1 MSELNIKIRKL
12 QDNGSTFRATPETL
26 YMGGVGS
33 ARVDTLRFEVPE
45 EWNGCAISLHVK
57 RLSGALPDPQLLDE
71 NHCVVVD
78 KRWTKEKQGSWM
90 LLAMND
96 AGYIAMTKPGQ
107 YTCYET
113 IDLNST
119 TETIT
124 QSLYEQFVAAV
135 LNYANQALASRNAAG
150 EKAEEAKG
158 HADRAGAYEEKT
170 QKEMDQAGQ
179 YAEAAKQQANA
190 AAGSADLASQEAE
203 QAGAAREEAE
213 RLRRE
218 ILSVTTVLPFPL
230 MTADGTTLT
239 TADGETLDAGVRRVR
254 GAKEAEEA
262 AQQAKAAR
270 TEAEQAAAAVLNY
283 ANQALASR
291 NAAGEKAEEAKGH
304 ADRAGAYEEKTQK
317 EMDQAGQYAEAAKQ
331 QANAA
336 AGSAD
341 LASQEAEQAGAAR
354 EEAERLRREILS
366 VTTVL
371 PFPLMTADGTTLTT
385 ADGETLDAG
394 VRRVRGAKE
403 AEEAAQQAKAARTE
417 AEQAAAATQAERQ
430 AAQRSADRAERA
442 AAHAESL
449 LYMNEVLLRLTELAA
464 DPLKTADGDALETAG
479 GIPLE
484 ASVRAIRTAKTLD
497 EAEYLPV
504 SLGLLKQC
512 LGGLTPAPTPGT
524 TTATLGKAVV
534 RRMVLGT
541 T

>member
-1 MSELNIKIRKL
+1 MSELNIHIRKL

-96 AGYIAMTKPGQ
+96 AGYIAMTKPEQ

-270 TEAEQAAAAVLNY
+270 
-283 ANQALASR
+283 
-291 NAAGEKAEEAKGH
+291 
-304 ADRAGAYEEKTQK
+304 
-317 EMDQAGQYAEAAKQ
+317 
-331 QANAA
+331 
-336 AGSAD
+336 
-341 LASQEAEQAGAAR
+341 
-354 EEAERLRREILS
+354 I
-366 VTTVL
+366 
-371 PFPLMTADGTTLTT
+371 
-385 ADGETLDAG
+385 
-394 VRRVRGAKE
+394 
-403 AEEAAQQAKAARTE
+403 E

-534 RRMVLGT
+534 GRMVPGT

>member
-1 MSELNIKIRKL
+1 MSELNIRIRKL

-119 TETIT
+119 TETIP

-135 LNYANQALASRNAAG
+135 LNYANQALASRNVAG

-170 QKEMDQAGQ
+170 QKKMDQAGQ
-179 YAEAAKQQANA
+179 YAEAAKRQANAAKQQANA

-213 RLRRE
+213 RQRRE

-270 TEAEQAAAAVLNY
+270 TEAEQAAA
-283 ANQALASR
+283 
-291 NAAGEKAEEAKGH
+291 
-304 ADRAGAYEEKTQK
+304 D
-317 EMDQAGQYAEAAKQ
+317 
-331 QANAA
+331 
-336 AGSAD
+336 
-341 LASQEAEQAGAAR
+341 
-354 EEAERLRREILS
+354 
-366 VTTVL
+366 
-371 PFPLMTADGTTLTT
+371 
-385 ADGETLDAG
+385 
-394 VRRVRGAKE
+394 
-403 AEEAAQQAKAARTE
+403 
-417 AEQAAAATQAERQ
+417 TQAERQ

-464 DPLKTADGDALETAG
+464 DPLKTADGDALETVG
-479 GIPLE
+479 GIQLE
-484 ASVRAIRTAKTLD
+484 ASVRVIRTAHTLD

-534 RRMVLGT
+534 GRMVLGT

>member
-1 MSELNIKIRKL
+1 MSELNIRIRKL

-96 AGYIAMTKPGQ
+96 AGYIAMTKPGK

-158 HADRAGAYEEKT
+158 HA
-170 QKEMDQAGQ
+170 GQ
-179 YAEAAKQQANA
+179 
-190 AAGSADLASQEAE
+190 AE
-203 QAGAAREEAE
+203 QAK
-213 RLRRE
+213 
-218 ILSVTTVLPFPL
+218 T
-230 MTADGTTLT
+230 
-239 TADGETLDAGVRRVR
+239 DAQT
-254 GAKEAEEA
+254 A
-262 AQQAKAAR
+262 AQQAGESAEKAGQALSD
-270 TEAEQAAAAVLNY
+270 TIAAKDDALKAIDEKQTSAEQIVDIARSRAVS
-283 ANQALASR
+283 QVR
-291 NAAGEKAEEAKGH
+291 AAGERAKT
-304 ADRAGAYEEKTQK
+304 DVRA
-317 EMDQAGQYAEAAKQ
+317 AASE
-331 QANAA
+331 A

-417 AEQAAAATQAERQ
+417 AEQAAAATQAEQQ
-430 AAQRSADRAERA
+430 AAQRGADRAERA
-442 AAHAESL
+442 RSTRRKPAVHERSFASPDRTCRRPADYCGRRRTGNRRQHPIGSQRPGHPDRKNTGRGRVSASIAGAAQAVPGRADTCTDPRNHHRDPRQGRGRADGAGHDLTQGGQHYEDH
-449 LYMNEVLLRLTELAA
+449 RLT
-464 DPLKTADGDALETAG
+464 
-479 GIPLE
+479 
-484 ASVRAIRTAKTLD
+484 RT
-497 EAEYLPV
+497 ERGRP
-504 SLGLLKQC
+504 C
-512 LGGLTPAPTPGT
+512 
-524 TTATLGKAVV
+524 GK
-534 RRMVLGT
+534 
-541 T
+541 

>member
-1 MSELNIKIRKL
+1 MSELNIRIRKL

-57 RLSGALPDPQLLDE
+57 RLNGALPDPQLLDE
-71 NHCVVVD
+71 NHCVIVD

-119 TETIT
+119 TETIP

-190 AAGSADLASQEAE
+190 AAGSADLASQKAE
-203 QAGAAREEAE
+203 QAGAAKEEAE
-213 RLRRE
+213 RLQRE

-230 MTADGTTLT
+230 TTADGTTLT
-239 TADGETLDAGVRRVR
+239 TADGEALDTGVR
-254 GAKEAEEA
+254 
-262 AQQAKAAR
+262 Q
-270 TEAEQAAAAVLNY
+270 
-283 ANQALASR
+283 
-291 NAAGEKAEEAKGH
+291 
-304 ADRAGAYEEKTQK
+304 
-317 EMDQAGQYAEAAKQ
+317 
-331 QANAA
+331 
-336 AGSAD
+336 
-341 LASQEAEQAGAAR
+341 
-354 EEAERLRREILS
+354 
-366 VTTVL
+366 
-371 PFPLMTADGTTLTT
+371 
-385 ADGETLDAG
+385 
-394 VRRVRGAKE
+394 VRGAKE

-430 AAQRSADRAERA
+430 AAGEKAEEAKGHADRAAESEKKTRQEMDKAGQYAEAAKQQANAAAGSADLASQKAEQAGAAKEEAERLQREILSVTTVLPFPLTTADGTTLTTADGEALDTGVRQVRGAKEAEEAAQQAKAARTEAEQAAAATQAERQAAERSAARAERA
-442 AAHAESL
+442 TAHAESL

-464 DPLKTADGDALETAG
+464 DPLITADGDALETAG

-512 LGGLTPAPTPGT
+512 LGGLTPTPTPGT
-524 TTATLGKAVV
+524 TTATLGKDVV
-534 RRMVLGT
+534 GQMVLGT

>member
-1 MSELNIKIRKL
+1 MSELNIRIRKL

-119 TETIT
+119 TETIP

-150 EKAEEAKG
+150 EKAEGAKG

-230 MTADGTTLT
+230 T
-239 TADGETLDAGVRRVR
+239 
-254 GAKEAEEA
+254 
-262 AQQAKAAR
+262 
-270 TEAEQAAAAVLNY
+270 
-283 ANQALASR
+283 
-291 NAAGEKAEEAKGH
+291 
-304 ADRAGAYEEKTQK
+304 
-317 EMDQAGQYAEAAKQ
+317 
-331 QANAA
+331 
-336 AGSAD
+336 
-341 LASQEAEQAGAAR
+341 
-354 EEAERLRREILS
+354 
-366 VTTVL
+366 
-371 PFPLMTADGTTLTT
+371 TADGTTLTT

-512 LGGLTPAPTPGT
+512 LGGLTPAPPPGT

-534 RRMVLGT
+534 GRMVLGT

>member
-1 MSELNIKIRKL
+1 MSELNIRIRKL

-158 HADRAGAYEEKT
+158 HADRAEQAKT
-170 QKEMDQAGQ
+170 DAQTAAQQAGES
-179 YAEAAKQQANA
+179 AEKAGQALSDTIAAKDDALKAIDEKQTSAEQIVDIARSRAVSQVRA
-190 AAGSADLASQEAE
+190 AGERAKTDVRAAASEEAGSADLASQEAE
-203 QAGAAREEAE
+203 QAGAAREKAE

-230 MTADGTTLT
+230 TTADGTTLT
-239 TADGETLDAGVRRVR
+239 TADG
-254 GAKEAEEA
+254 K
-262 AQQAKAAR
+262 
-270 TEAEQAAAAVLNY
+270 
-283 ANQALASR
+283 
-291 NAAGEKAEEAKGH
+291 
-304 ADRAGAYEEKTQK
+304 
-317 EMDQAGQYAEAAKQ
+317 
-331 QANAA
+331 
-336 AGSAD
+336 
-341 LASQEAEQAGAAR
+341 
-354 EEAERLRREILS
+354 
-366 VTTVL
+366 
-371 PFPLMTADGTTLTT
+371 
-385 ADGETLDAG
+385 TLDAG

-464 DPLKTADGDALETAG
+464 DPLKTADGDALETADG
-479 GIPLE
+479 QPIE

-512 LGGLTPAPTPGT
+512 LGGMTPAPTPGT

-534 RRMVLGT
+534 GRMVLGT

>member
-1 MSELNIKIRKL
+1 MSELNIRIRKL

-119 TETIT
+119 TETIP

-170 QKEMDQAGQ
+170 QEEMDRAGQ

-213 RLRRE
+213 RQRRE

-239 TADGETLDAGVRRVR
+239 TADG
-254 GAKEAEEA
+254 
-262 AQQAKAAR
+262 
-270 TEAEQAAAAVLNY
+270 
-283 ANQALASR
+283 
-291 NAAGEKAEEAKGH
+291 
-304 ADRAGAYEEKTQK
+304 
-317 EMDQAGQYAEAAKQ
+317 
-331 QANAA
+331 
-336 AGSAD
+336 
-341 LASQEAEQAGAAR
+341 
-354 EEAERLRREILS
+354 
-366 VTTVL
+366 
-371 PFPLMTADGTTLTT
+371 
-385 ADGETLDAG
+385 
-394 VRRVRGAKE
+394 
-403 AEEAAQQAKAARTE
+403 
-417 AEQAAAATQAERQ
+417 
-430 AAQRSADRAERA
+430 
-442 AAHAESL
+442 
-449 LYMNEVLLRLTELAA
+449 
-464 DPLKTADGDALETAG
+464 DALETVG
-479 GIPLE
+479 GIQLE

-534 RRMVLGT
+534 GRMVLGT

>member
-1 MSELNIKIRKL
+1 MSELNIRIRKL

-190 AAGSADLASQEAE
+190 AS
-203 QAGAAREEAE
+203 
-213 RLRRE
+213 
-218 ILSVTTVLPFPL
+218 
-230 MTADGTTLT
+230 
-239 TADGETLDAGVRRVR
+239 
-254 GAKEAEEA
+254 
-262 AQQAKAAR
+262 
-270 TEAEQAAAAVLNY
+270 
-283 ANQALASR
+283 
-291 NAAGEKAEEAKGH
+291 
-304 ADRAGAYEEKTQK
+304 
-317 EMDQAGQYAEAAKQ
+317 
-331 QANAA
+331 
-336 AGSAD
+336 GSAD

-430 AAQRSADRAERA
+430 AAQRSADRAKRA

-449 LYMNEVLLRLTELAA
+449 LYMNEVLLRLTEIAA
-464 DPLKTADGDALETAG
+464 DPLKTADGDALETVG

-524 TTATLGKAVV
+524 TTSTLGKAVV
-534 RRMVLGT
+534 GRMVLGT

>member
-1 MSELNIKIRKL
+1 MSELNIRIRKL

-119 TETIT
+119 TETIP

-218 ILSVTTVLPFPL
+218 ILSATTVLPFPL
-230 MTADGTTLT
+230 MTADGATLT

-270 TEAEQAAAAVLNY
+270 TEA
-283 ANQALASR
+283 
-291 NAAGEKAEEAKGH
+291 K
-304 ADRAGAYEEKTQK
+304 
-317 EMDQAGQYAEAAKQ
+317 
-331 QANAA
+331 
-336 AGSAD
+336 
-341 LASQEAEQAGAAR
+341 
-354 EEAERLRREILS
+354 
-366 VTTVL
+366 
-371 PFPLMTADGTTLTT
+371 
-385 ADGETLDAG
+385 
-394 VRRVRGAKE
+394 
-403 AEEAAQQAKAARTE
+403 
-417 AEQAAAATQAERQ
+417 QAAAATQAERQ
-430 AAQRSADRAERA
+430 AAQRNADRAERA

-464 DPLKTADGDALETAG
+464 DPLITADGDALETVG

-484 ASVRAIRTAKTLD
+484 ASVRVIRTAHTLD

-534 RRMVLGT
+534 GRMVLGT